1 MLKEHNIIDNKKNFD
16 LKKFLKKLPELNNKL
31 QDSPKRFKIK
41 EGKIHCFATI
51 IHSGNK
57 LLSTNFGKEIENQ
70 SIDFILKHYQFVK
83 KWTSKLENRNDQTN
97 SSDPKNK
104 VLNFYKSQEII
115 GKRLYE
121 AIKEKLK
128 ESKKFSSDEDLK
140 DFYDDFKFLILL
152 PNRTSLEH
160 QTKSRLVE
168 VQKSFSNCLIDD
180 EDLQRIIRIS
190 PNHHSFQK
198 EWNNF
203 ITEAQINTKKLY
215 LVIHDECHWASGK
228 MQSAFEFMGFSDGDY
243 HFTGVNKEILPNLFT
258 LMVSATPYNI
268 YTLIKDKTKVLNWKD
283 IIKAEREKQDLNGE
297 ESTYYGLSELRKQKK
312 IISDWSINSS
322 KYDEYDILIMNGI
335 RLEFIHVLCDYL
347 DALNTFNEDSQNEIL
362 DKKINMQTYNDVKE
376 CIQDKKLI
384 VIRVEKESNNIRQS
398 VIAREVLIKAIKSLD
413 LKLEV
418 YINSH
423 SSGINNVKTEFI
435 FDEHWNKVVDKVRRR
450 KNVSAIKSNLGE
462 EIYFSDVE
470 DIPMIMIIIERGRMG
485 DTFPSNC
492 IRFDLRARYLSP
504 VKDFTSIIQD
514 VGRAFG
520 YGRRPNLILSK
531 EADKFLTD
539 IWDTETDGL
548 STENLKKQ
556 TKVLLGK
563 HMKRINKREGEEIE
577 GEDFSEEESSDLQ
590 LVHKIFESDENNSM
604 FLYDLGPAAFEHR
617 LLLKAEPQNG
627 KTGAFLYLVKLM
639 CESFRVHREYSQLS
653 KNALKEYTK
662 KFYYDNSNDQI
673 EELFKTEDGKNEHE
687 KYLDLLKYARKKRER
702 KNVVEPAKWAVLAML
717 EHIKGKHKKGRILV
731 ADFGCG
737 DLQFAKFLIQ
747 EVENNTIFQNINFK
761 VVCYDY
767 STNPIEKLKN
777 LPNNI
782 AIETK

>member
-1 MLKEHNIIDNKKNFD
+1 
-16 LKKFLKKLPELNNKL
+16 
-31 QDSPKRFKIK
+31 
-41 EGKIHCFATI
+41 
-51 IHSGNK
+51 
-57 LLSTNFGKEIENQ
+57 
-70 SIDFILKHYQFVK
+70 
-83 KWTSKLENRNDQTN
+83 
-97 SSDPKNK
+97 
-104 VLNFYKSQEII
+104 
-115 GKRLYE
+115 
-121 AIKEKLK
+121 
-128 ESKKFSSDEDLK
+128 
-140 DFYDDFKFLILL
+140 
-152 PNRTSLEH
+152 
-160 QTKSRLVE
+160 
-168 VQKSFSNCLIDD
+168 
-180 EDLQRIIRIS
+180 
-190 PNHHSFQK
+190 
-198 EWNNF
+198 
-203 ITEAQINTKKLY
+203 
-215 LVIHDECHWASGK
+215 
-228 MQSAFEFMGFSDGDY
+228 
-243 HFTGVNKEILPNLFT
+243 
-258 LMVSATPYNI
+258 
-268 YTLIKDKTKVLNWKD
+268 
-283 IIKAEREKQDLNGE
+283 
-297 ESTYYGLSELRKQKK
+297 
-312 IISDWSINSS
+312 
-322 KYDEYDILIMNGI
+322 
-335 RLEFIHVLCDYL
+335 
-347 DALNTFNEDSQNEIL
+347 
-362 DKKINMQTYNDVKE
+362 MQTYNDVKE

-398 VIAREVLIKAIKSLD
+398 VIAREVLIKAIKSLE

-423 SSGINNVKTEFI
+423 SSGITNVKAEFI
-435 FDEHWNKVVDKVRRR
+435 FDEHWKKVVDKVVRR
-450 KNVSAIKSNLGE
+450 KTVSAIKSNLCE

-520 YGRRPNLILSK
+520 YGRRPVLILSK

-548 STENLKKQ
+548 SMEKLKKQ

-563 HMKRINKREGEEIE
+563 HMKRVDKTEGEEVE
-577 GEDFSEEESSDLQ
+577 DEDFSEEESSDLQ
-590 LVHKIFESDENNSM
+590 LVHKIFESDEKNSM
-604 FLYDLGPAAFEHR
+604 LLYDLGPASFEHR

-639 CESFRVHREYSQLS
+639 CESFRVNRESSQSS

-662 KFYYDNSNDQI
+662 KFYFDNSNDQI

-687 KYLDLLKYARKKRER
+687 KYLNLLKYARKKRER

-717 EHIKGKHKKGRILV
+717 EHIKGKYKDDRFSV

-767 STNPIEKLKN
+767 STNPIEDLKN

-782 AIETK
+782 TIKTK